1 MYRDSQTCYLAFRL
15 LFQARNVKFRKH
27 GVHEARSFLSE
38 THCFSHCTESHSLV
52 ILAVTVDCTM
62 HTRLRLRASKKMKIL
77 SSGHYFL
84 FIRKAFFEPWPDVL
98 VLRRSY
104 FHT

>member
-27 GVHEARSFLSE
+27 GVHETRSFLSE
-38 THCFSHCTESHSLV
+38 THCFLHCSESHSLV

-62 HTRLRLRASKKMKIL
+62 HTRLRLRASKNEDSFVWTGVWTL
-77 SSGHYFL
+77 FL
-84 FIRKAFFEPWPDVL
+84 VHQEGV
-98 VLRRSY
+98 Y
-104 FHT
+104 